1 MRYVDCHVHSEY
13 SHDGKVSVREICEA
27 AIRLGLSGVAIT
39 DHCDIEFY
47 HERPERENI
56 IASVEDAKRLQ
67 DEFGDALHVRVGVE
81 LGEAIWDMSAAD
93 EMCGLFEYDVVLG
106 SVHAVRGWEEPFSR
120 IKAGDVDSHIYLSR
134 YFDDV
139 LETVKTC
146 DFDVLCHLTCP
157 LRYIIGRFGETV
169 DLSRY
174 DQQIDDIL
182 QELIR
187 NKRALEVNTSG
198 FGTAYDRLL
207 PDTDILERYYAMGG
221 RLITLASDAHTA
233 DRPGIGFDAAVQKL
247 KAIGFS
253 HACDFEK
260 RKPILYEL

>member
-1 MRYVDCHVHSEY
+1 MSLSLKIDNQFIALPDET
-13 SHDGKVSVREICEA
+13 EISIEA
-27 AIRLGLSGVAIT
+27 SNPIFS
-39 DHCDIEFY
+39 
-47 HERPERENI
+47 
-56 IASVEDAKRLQ
+56 DAGAKTY
-67 DEFGDALHVRVGVE
+67 
-81 LGEAIWDMSAAD
+81 
-93 EMCGLFEYDVVLG
+93 LFEIPIE
-106 SVHAVRGWEEPFSR
+106 S
-120 IKAGDVDSHIYLSR
+120 
-134 YFDDV
+134 
-139 LETVKTC
+139 
-146 DFDVLCHLTCP
+146 

-187 NKRALEVNTSG
+187 TKRALEVNTSG